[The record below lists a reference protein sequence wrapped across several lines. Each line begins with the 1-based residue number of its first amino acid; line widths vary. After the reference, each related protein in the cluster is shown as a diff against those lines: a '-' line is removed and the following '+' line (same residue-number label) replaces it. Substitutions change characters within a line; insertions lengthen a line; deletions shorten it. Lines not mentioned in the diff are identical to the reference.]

1 MADERLSVTIEA
13 YTDGYKQGLRDAWK
27 ETEKFTDKVESSSAS
42 IQQSSKKIGGAAS
55 VFIGAMAVQAISKL
69 IQAGIQGMDTIY
81 KFSSETNGQFKQA
94 MDDVYSSFQGVKAAL
109 GSTFATILTALAP
122 VITQICDLII
132 TAANAISYFFAA
144 LTGQSGYTKV
154 SKTAQAYGGLSK
166 NLGSAAGNAQKL
178 KKSLLGIDE
187 INALTDN
194 SSGGGGGGGGAGG
207 GGGLGGMEW
216 VDIGETALG
225 KLFEKV
231 RESKIFKALKDIND
245 FITGGIGPAIDV
257 LVGTILG
264 DQELVAKG
272 IRELQILISKNDTV
286 KTILNKSQDVIAWI
300 KTAVDDVKGW
310 FIDVYEWFLNLPFVE
325 EILKIFGVDVDT
337 ITENLKKNKQELL
350 LHKATIE
357 IDKWA
362 WKKWADGVDQNTI
375 NAGRSIQNMAV
386 KSALEFTGVSNKAK
400 DTKDSINDVTTAT
413 GILATTKYD
422 GSAQT
427 GGLWNVYS
435 NAILAANKLA
445 DVKKAVEELGKTSY
459 KGLTIGI
466 QAFIDG
472 KQYAAGGFPD
482 TGELFMARESGPEM
496 VGTIG
501 GRTAVANN
509 NDIVA
514 AVSEGVFQAVA
525 QAMGDGSGS
534 TSNTEIAVY
543 MDSEVVA
550 RAADRGNRA
559 LNRRYSVSL
568 A

>member
-27 ETEKFTDKVESSSAS
+27 ETEKFTGKVESSSAS

-55 VFIGAMAVQAISKL
+55 VFIGAMAVQAIGKL

-94 MDDVYSSFQGVKAAL
+94 MDDVYSAFQGVKTAL
-109 GSTFATILTALAP
+109 GSTFASVLTALAP

-154 SKTAQAYGGLSK
+154 SRTAQAYGGLSN

-187 INALTDN
+187 INALSDQN
-194 SSGGGGGGGGAGG
+194 SGGGGGGGAGG
-207 GGGLGGMEW
+207 GGGLDGMEW

-225 KLFEKV
+225 KLFEKI
-231 RESKIFKALKDIND
+231 RESKVFNALKDIND
-245 FITGGIGPAIDV
+245 FITGALGPSIDI

-272 IRELQILISKNDTV
+272 IKDLQKVVANNDTV
-286 KTILNKSQDVIAWI
+286 KKVWKESQEVVAWI
-300 KTAVDDVKGW
+300 RTAVDDVKMW
-310 FIDVYEWFLNLPFVE
+310 FLDVYEWFLNLPFVE
-325 EILKIFGVDVDT
+325 EILKIFGVDVDN
-337 ITENLKKNKQELL
+337 ITNNLKKNKQELL
-350 LHKATIE
+350 NHKATVE

-362 WKKWADGVDQNTI
+362 WQKWADGVDQSTI
-375 NAGRSIQNMAV
+375 NAGRMIQNMSV
-386 KSALEFTGVSNKAK
+386 KSALAFSGVTDSANG
-400 DTKDSINDVTTAT
+400 TKKSISDVSTAT
-413 GILATTKYD
+413 NILASTRYD
-422 GSAQT
+422 GSNQT
-427 GGLWNVYS
+427 GGLWNVYY
-435 NAILAANKLA
+435 NAVLAGNQIWA
-445 DVKKAVEELGKTSY
+445 VKNAVDALGRTSY
-459 KGLTIGI
+459 VGLTVGI
-466 QAFIDG
+466 SSFLNG
-472 KQYAAGGFPD
+472 TRMYASGGFPD
-482 TGELFMARESGPEM
+482 SGELFMARESGPEM

-525 QAMGDGSGS
+525 QAMGSGSG

>member
-27 ETEKFTDKVESSSAS
+27 ETEKFTGKVESSSAS

-55 VFIGAMAVQAISKL
+55 VFIGAMAVQAIGKL

-94 MDDVYSSFQGVKAAL
+94 MDDVYSAFQGVKTAL
-109 GSTFATILTALAP
+109 GSTFASVLTALAP

-154 SKTAQAYGGLSK
+154 SRTAQAYGGLSK

-187 INALTDN
+187 INALSDQN
-194 SSGGGGGGGGAGG
+194 SGGGGGGGGAGG
-207 GGGLGGMEW
+207 GGGLDGMEW
-216 VDIGETALG
+216 VDIGDTALG
-225 KLFEKV
+225 KLFEKI
-231 RESKIFKALKDIND
+231 RESKVFNALKDIND
-245 FITGGIGPAIDV
+245 FITNGIGPAIEV
-257 LVGTILG
+257 LVGAILG

-272 IRELQILISKNDTV
+272 IRDLQLLISKNDTV
-286 KTILNKSQDVIAWI
+286 KTVLKKSQEVVSWI
-300 KTAVDDVKGW
+300 RKAVDNVKGW
-310 FIDVYEWFLNLPFVE
+310 FLDVYEWFLNLPLVE
-325 EILKIFGVDVDT
+325 EILKIFGVDVEN
-337 ITENLKKNKQELL
+337 ITENLKENKKELAQ
-350 LHKATIE
+350 HKAQIA
-357 IDKWA
+357 IDEWA

-375 NAGRSIQNMAV
+375 NAGKSIQNMAV
-386 KSALEFTGVSNKAK
+386 KSALEFSSVSKSAGN
-400 DTKDSINDVTTAT
+400 TKGSINDVTTAT
-413 GILATTKYD
+413 GILASTKYD

-435 NAILAANKLA
+435 NALLAANKLT
-445 DVKKAVEELGKTSY
+445 DVKKAVDDLKNTSY
-459 KGLTIGI
+459 QGLTIGV
-466 QAFIDG
+466 QAFLNG
-472 KQYAAGGFPD
+472 TRMYASGGFPD
-482 TGELFMARESGPEM
+482 SGELFMARESGPEM

-525 QAMGDGSGS
+525 QAMGSGSG

-550 RAADRGNRA
+550 RAADRGNKS

>member
-27 ETEKFTDKVESSSAS
+27 ETEKFTGKVESSSAS

-55 VFIGAMAVQAISKL
+55 VFIGAMAVQAIGKL

-94 MDDVYSSFQGVKAAL
+94 MDDVYSAFQGVKTAL
-109 GSTFATILTALAP
+109 GSTFASVLTALAP

-154 SKTAQAYGGLSK
+154 SRTAQAYGGLSN

-187 INALTDN
+187 INALSDQN
-194 SSGGGGGGGGAGG
+194 SGGGGGGGAGG
-207 GGGLGGMEW
+207 GGGLDGMEW
-216 VDIGETALG
+216 VDIANTGLG
-225 KLFEKV
+225 KLFNAI
-231 RESKIFKALKDIND
+231 RESKVFQALKDINN
-245 FITGGIGPAIDV
+245 FITDALGPSIDI
-257 LVGTILG
+257 LVGTIMG

-272 IRELQILISKNDTV
+272 IKDLQKVVANNDTV
-286 KTILNKSQDVIAWI
+286 KKVWKESQEVVAWI
-300 KTAVDDVKGW
+300 RTAVDDVKLW
-310 FIDVYEWFLNLPFVE
+310 FLDIYEWFLNLPFVE
-325 EILKIFGVDVDT
+325 EILKIFGVDVDN
-337 ITENLKKNKQELL
+337 ITNNLKKNKQELL
-350 LHKATIE
+350 NHKATIE

-362 WKKWADGVDQNTI
+362 WQKWADGVDQNTI
-375 NAGRSIQNMAV
+375 NAGRMIQNMSV
-386 KSALEFTGVSNKAK
+386 KSALAFSGVTDSANG
-400 DTKDSINDVTTAT
+400 TKKSITDVSTAT
-413 GILATTKYD
+413 NILASTRYD
-422 GSAQT
+422 GSNQT

-435 NAILAANKLA
+435 NAVLAGNQIWA
-445 DVKKAVEELGKTSY
+445 VKNAVDALGRTSY
-459 KGLTIGI
+459 VGLTVGI
-466 QAFIDG
+466 SSFLNG
-472 KQYAAGGFPD
+472 TRMYASGGFPD
-482 TGELFMARESGPEM
+482 SGELFMARESGPEM

-525 QAMGDGSGS
+525 QAMGSGSG

>member
-27 ETEKFTDKVESSSAS
+27 ETEKFTGKVESSSAS

-55 VFIGAMAVQAISKL
+55 VFIGAMAVQAIGKL

-94 MDDVYSSFQGVKAAL
+94 MDDVYSAFQGVKTAL
-109 GSTFATILTALAP
+109 GSTFASVLTALAP

-154 SKTAQAYGGLSK
+154 SRTAQAYGGLSK

-187 INALTDN
+187 INALSDQN
-194 SSGGGGGGGGAGG
+194 SGGGGGGGAGG
-207 GGGLGGMEW
+207 GGGLDGMEW

-225 KLFEKV
+225 KLFEKI
-231 RESKIFKALKDIND
+231 RESKVFNALKDIND
-245 FITGGIGPAIDV
+245 FITGALGPSIDI

-272 IRELQILISKNDTV
+272 IKDLQKVVANNDTV
-286 KTILNKSQDVIAWI
+286 KKVWKESQEVVAWI
-300 KTAVDDVKGW
+300 RTAVDDVKMW
-310 FIDVYEWFLNLPFVE
+310 FLDVYEWFLNLPFVE
-325 EILKIFGVDVDT
+325 EILKIFGVDVDN
-337 ITENLKKNKQELL
+337 ITNNLKKNKQELL
-350 LHKATIE
+350 NHKATVE

-362 WKKWADGVDQNTI
+362 WQKWADGVDQSTI
-375 NAGRSIQNMAV
+375 NAGRMIQNMSV
-386 KSALEFTGVSNKAK
+386 KSALAFSGVTDSANG
-400 DTKDSINDVTTAT
+400 TKKSITDVSTAT
-413 GILATTKYD
+413 NVLASTRYD
-422 GSAQT
+422 GSNQT

-435 NAILAANKLA
+435 NAVLAGNQIWA
-445 DVKKAVEELGKTSY
+445 VKDAVDALGRTSY
-459 KGLTIGI
+459 AGLTIGI
-466 QAFIDG
+466 TSFLNGTRQFAS
-472 KQYAAGGFPD
+472 GGFPD
-482 TGELFMARESGPEM
+482 SGELFMARESGPEM

-525 QAMGDGSGS
+525 QAMGGGSS
-534 TSNTEIAVY
+534 MSNTEIAVY